1 MVQDQ
6 GADSEHAEVLDV
18 KEEVQSHKSVVNRTV
33 VGQIGANGHH
43 VLHHVVMEMS
53 VDNKLIV

>member
-6 GADSEHAEVLDV
+6 GSDSEHAEVLDV

-33 VGQIGANGHH
+33 VGQIGASGHH
-43 VLHHVVMEMS
+43 VRGHVVMEM
-53 VDNKLIV
+53 

>member
-6 GADSEHAEVLDV
+6 GADSEHAELLDV
-18 KEEVQSHKSVVNRTV
+18 KEVVQSHKSVVNRTV

-43 VLHHVVMEMS
+43 VRGHVVMEM
-53 VDNKLIV
+53 

>member
-6 GADSEHAEVLDV
+6 GADSEHAELLDV
-18 KEEVQSHKSVVNRTV
+18 KEVVQNHKSVVNRTV

-43 VLHHVVMEMS
+43 VRGHVMMEM
-53 VDNKLIV
+53 